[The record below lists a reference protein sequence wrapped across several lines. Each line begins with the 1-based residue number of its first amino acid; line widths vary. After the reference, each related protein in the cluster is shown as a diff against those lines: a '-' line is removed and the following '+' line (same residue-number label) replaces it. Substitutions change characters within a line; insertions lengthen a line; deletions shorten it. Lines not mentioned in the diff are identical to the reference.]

1 MKWERKTVMGP
12 LMGLMHQMTK
22 ILLQNTRV
30 PDAEGATFIKL
41 LWSDIRDTNV
51 ESQLHIP
58 AHCAGENSKEE
69 MF

>member
-30 PDAEGATFIKL
+30 PDAEGAIFIKL

-51 ESQLHIP
+51 ESQHPTHARCVEESLR
-58 AHCAGENSKEE
+58 EE
-69 MF
+69 MS